1 MRPILK
7 FVRNRQ
13 VHTVLDTYRELSWT
27 HRVNDVG
34 GYYVGTHQSPPI
46 ERNDIVYIERFNGLN
61 WYTEWVGLQLQ
72 EAYSR
77 FSNRNY
83 QTIYSGDDL
92 GNVLKR
98 RIIDYP
104 KESVYAYKTGYT
116 QDVMVAYI
124 HENLGTGATNSN
136 RRSGSGYL
144 TGFEVVPTGGIN
156 GGIMWDG
163 DLSGNN
169 LFTALQ
175 DMSSASDNAGS
186 PVDFQV
192 VWVNNHFQANVHKGR
207 LGTDRSSYMVN
218 PLTGLN
224 SNGNRPVIFSPEYNN
239 IDELRTS
246 RGGAETNVVVITSQD
261 EENNPTYQVLT
272 DEQRIDADNLNR
284 WEKEV
289 SSSGDG
295 ASVVVGNKW
304 LAEYRVKNSLDFT
317 YRISKH
323 SRYGLDWFNGDL
335 VTVID
340 QTGTPRHKRIMTTT
354 VIITGDNEE
363 QFTIEL
369 DERDFFV

>member
-7 FVRNRQ
+7 FVRNGQ

-27 HRVNDVG
+27 HWVNDVG

-46 ERNDIVYIERFNGLN
+46 ERNDMVYIERFNGLN
-61 WYTEWVGLQLQ
+61 WYTEWMGLQLQ

-289 SSSGDG
+289 SSSGEG

>member
-1 MRPILK
+1 
-7 FVRNRQ
+7 
-13 VHTVLDTYRELSWT
+13 
-27 HRVNDVG
+27 
-34 GYYVGTHQSPPI
+34 
-46 ERNDIVYIERFNGLN
+46 
-61 WYTEWVGLQLQ
+61 
-72 EAYSR
+72 
-77 FSNRNY
+77 
-83 QTIYSGDDL
+83 
-92 GNVLKR
+92 
-98 RIIDYP
+98 
-104 KESVYAYKTGYT
+104 
-116 QDVMVAYI
+116 
-124 HENLGTGATNSN
+124 
-136 RRSGSGYL
+136 
-144 TGFEVVPTGGIN
+144 
-156 GGIMWDG
+156 MWDG

-272 DEQRIDADNLNR
+272 DEQRIDEDNLNR

-289 SSSGDG
+289 SSSGEG

-363 QFTIEL
+363 QFTIAL